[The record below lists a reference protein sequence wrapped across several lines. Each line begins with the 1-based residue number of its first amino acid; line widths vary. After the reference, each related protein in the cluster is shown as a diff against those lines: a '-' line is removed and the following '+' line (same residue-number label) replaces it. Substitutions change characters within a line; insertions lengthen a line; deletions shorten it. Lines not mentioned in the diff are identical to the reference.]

1 MVQTKSATKTPTAS
15 INAEDYLKRELS
27 SFKFT
32 EIKPSRVLKLLS
44 KLDVAKGT
52 GLDQICNKI
61 LKFVAPVINRQLTD
75 FFNLSLKYLL
85 CSYILSCCFP

>member
-1 MVQTKSATKTPTAS
+1 MVQTKSATNLPTAS
-15 INAEDYLKRELS
+15 INAKDYLKGEPS

-32 EIKPSRVLKLLS
+32 EMKPSRVLKLLS

-52 GLDQICNKI
+52 SLDQICKKI

-75 FFNLSLKYLL
+75 LFNLSLKRLE
-85 CSYILSCCFP
+85 FPDR